1 MGTER
6 VAVVRTHLSDFRIII
21 MLRLAVF
28 AMVIAVSLAVPVAV
42 HPGFVHPGLVHPG
55 FVHPGFFHPHGALLG
70 ISPNADS
77 VDVALGKRQLAVNHI
92 AKAVGAGTGTAKYEG
107 VPGALEPVKLY

>member
-42 HPGFVHPGLVHPG
+42 HPGFVHPG
-55 FVHPGFFHPHGALLG
+55 FFHPHGALLG

-77 VDVALGKRQLAVNHI
+77 VDVALGKQQLAVNHI
-92 AKAVGAGTGTAKYEG
+92 AKAFGAGTGTAKYEG
-107 VPGALEPVKLY
+107 VPGTLEPVKFLHY